1 MVLLVTAL
9 VAFASLG
16 GAFHWMS
23 AILFDS

>member
-9 VAFASLG
+9 VAFASLS